1 MLKRNITVASLSLG
15 IALLASPPAWA
26 TVQNLKS
33 YKQAYPDKDPKTV
46 SCKTCHD
53 NAVGKKGDLN
63 AYGQTLQQH
72 KGEGNAKALTV
83 EDYKAVDQAAPP
95 APSAADQPKTP

>member
-1 MLKRNITVASLSLG
+1 MLKRIMGVGLVVCVLAVA
-15 IALLASPPAWA
+15 AAPAWA
-26 TVQNLKS
+26 TVQNVKS

-46 SCKTCHD
+46 SCKTCHE

-63 AYGQTLQQH
+63 AYGQSLQQH
-72 KGEGNAKALTV
+72 KGAGNAKALTA